1 MKGGILLI
9 SDCVIRGLSVPCA
22 GMFSRIRVGY
32 RLLILLYDRSLQITN
47 KTLPAPLAYVN
58 LITENFKSRHFN
70 LFWTTKCRVVYGRA
84 VLNRTPGFVDD

>member
-9 SDCVIRGLSVPCA
+9 SDCVIHGLSVPCA

-32 RLLILLYDRSLQITN
+32 RWLILVYDRNLQTAN

-58 LITENFKSRHFN
+58 LITDNFKSRHFN
-70 LFWTTKCRVVYGRA
+70 LFWITKRRA
-84 VLNRTPGFVDD
+84 V